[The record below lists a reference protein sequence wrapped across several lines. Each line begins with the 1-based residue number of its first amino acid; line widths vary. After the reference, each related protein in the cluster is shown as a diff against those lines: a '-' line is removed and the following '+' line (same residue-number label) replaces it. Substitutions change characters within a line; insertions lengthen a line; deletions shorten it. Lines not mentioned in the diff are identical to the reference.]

1 MNRSPIFRVVI
12 TAFLAAI
19 SYVLMFLSF
28 PVIPLIPYLKID
40 FSDLPI
46 LIGFFILGPLGG
58 VMVAIVRSLLYLVS
72 TGTDIASLIGVGTNF
87 LASMAVSFPAY
98 YILKGGSG
106 IKPTIWKSILAIL
119 TSTLVLTVLLSIAN
133 YFVILPVYLNVIG
146 MDIGMSVSKY
156 VVIGVIPFNI
166 IKGILVVGVF
176 SVLYRRMYS
185 WVQLNNKKYKKI

>member
-58 VMVAIVRSLLYLVS
+58 IMVAVVRSLLYLVS

-98 YILKGGSG
+98 YILKGGRDQ
-106 IKPTIWKSILAIL
+106 KPTIWKSILAVLI
-119 TSTLVLTVLLSIAN
+119 STLVLTVALSIAN
-133 YFVILPVYLNVIG
+133 YFIILPVYLNVIG

-156 VVIGVIPFNI
+156 VIVGVIPFNI
-166 IKGILVVGVF
+166 IKGILVVGLF
-176 SVLYRRMYS
+176 SILYHRMYD

>member
-1 MNRSPIFRVVI
+1 MKQSSIFRVVI

-19 SYVLMFLSF
+19 SYVLMFFSF

-58 VMVAIVRSLLYLVS
+58 TMVAVVRSLLYLVS

-87 LASMAVSFPAY
+87 LASMAVSFPTY
-98 YILKGGSG
+98 YILKGRNSA
-106 IKPTIWKSILAIL
+106 KPTIGKSILAIL
-119 TSTLVLTVLLSIAN
+119 ISTLVLTAALSIAN

-146 MDIGMSVSKY
+146 MNIGMSVSKY
-156 VVIGVIPFNI
+156 VILGIVPFNI
-166 IKGILVVGVF
+166 IKGILVVGLF
-176 SVLYRRMYS
+176 SILYRRMYE
-185 WVQLNNKKYKKI
+185 WVQVNNKKYK

>member
-106 IKPTIWKSILAIL
+106 IKPTIWKSILTIL